1 MARENHKEKVLY
13 PYKSWADIARAR
25 RKNTIPNYKEKFN
38 AYMYSFKF
46 FLKQEEK
53 VQSVNYCCEWCKKP
67 NKPIYVRH
75 LNFKNVFEENM
86 EDLIVLCEDCL
97 GNLKEIRE
105 LEKNYE
111 KKKPTFTRITRKKR
125 K

>member
-1 MARENHKEKVLY
+1 
-13 PYKSWADIARAR
+13 
-25 RKNTIPNYKEKFN
+25 
-38 AYMYSFKF
+38 
-46 FLKQEEK
+46 
-53 VQSVNYCCEWCKKP
+53 
-67 NKPIYVRH
+67 
-75 LNFKNVFEENM
+75 M